1 VGLTSRPTIQLSGLD
16 PFPYG
21 GSAFEVE
28 FSGRDGRAYA
38 VLPVTAEK
46 LIALRESPESA
57 AA

>member
-1 VGLTSRPTIQLSGLD
+1 MAYD
-16 PFPYG
+16 

-38 VLPVTAEK
+38 VLPVNADK
-46 LIALRESPESA
+46 LIALRESPETA